1 MLSWITQSQ
10 PMTEFAM
17 ELFPPML
24 MCLPVAFSVL
34 ITVVLLAFTTVG
46 GDGKLALPLT
56 KAALVD
62 PVLCI
67 VVANLSVMAS
77 FGLYCLL
84 FPFVFM
90 GHIFGASIGLAIG
103 IDGMLVMNS
112 YLRRPLEKGS
122 DPREA
127 FIERFAA
134 GAVAVTFTSISTAI
148 AFLAT
153 AVSVFQMAYEIGI
166 CCALGVGF
174 NWLFIV
180 TFFGAAVAYLDQSAP
195 PSATSSSDVSK
206 LATQPLFEGPVAR
219 LVASTPG
226 KLASRPSSSPCS
238 WAARCPSTL

>member
-1 MLSWITQSQ
+1 MPPRSLPQALHPLTTMLLLDPQAAHPELVLSWITQSQ

-62 PVLCI
+62 PVLCL

-84 FPFVFM
+84 FPFIFM

-103 IDGMLVMNS
+103 IDGV
-112 YLRRPLEKGS
+112 RRARVSRTL
-122 DPREA
+122 DR
-127 FIERFAA
+127 
-134 GAVAVTFTSISTAI
+134 AVPHELLLT
-148 AFLAT
+148 
-153 AVSVFQMAYEIGI
+153 
-166 CCALGVGF
+166 C
-174 NWLFIV
+174 
-180 TFFGAAVAYLDQSAP
+180 
-195 PSATSSSDVSK
+195 
-206 LATQPLFEGPVAR
+206 
-219 LVASTPG
+219 
-226 KLASRPSSSPCS
+226 SRPTVD
-238 WAARCPSTL
+238 RCW

>member
-1 MLSWITQSQ
+1 
-10 PMTEFAM
+10 MTEFAM

-112 YLRRPLEKGS
+112 YLRRPLEMG
-122 DPREA
+122 
-127 FIERFAA
+127 
-134 GAVAVTFTSISTAI
+134 
-148 AFLAT
+148 
-153 AVSVFQMAYEIGI
+153 
-166 CCALGVGF
+166 
-174 NWLFIV
+174 
-180 TFFGAAVAYLDQSAP
+180 
-195 PSATSSSDVSK
+195 
-206 LATQPLFEGPVAR
+206 
-219 LVASTPG
+219 
-226 KLASRPSSSPCS
+226 
-238 WAARCPSTL
+238 